1 MKSLLEVVL
10 FAALMAALP
19 VFMLL
24 NSGKFALATKGIVKM
39 LVGE

>member
-1 MKSLLEVVL
+1 MKSILEMIV
-10 FAALMAALP
+10 FAALVAALP

-39 LVGE
+39 LMGE